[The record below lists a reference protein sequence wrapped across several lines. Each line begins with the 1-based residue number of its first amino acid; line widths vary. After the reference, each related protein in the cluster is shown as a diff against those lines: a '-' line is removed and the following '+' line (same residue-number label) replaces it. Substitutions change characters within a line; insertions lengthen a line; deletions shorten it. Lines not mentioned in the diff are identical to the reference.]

1 MTLMFRNFYLHK
13 DFIFYIL
20 VIIIDIMYENLKN
33 ISINSKSKIIT
44 LCGSTKY
51 KDLFLQINS
60 YLTMNGKIVLMPG
73 VYVHADCLEISET
86 DKINLDILHKEK
98 INMSDTIVVINKDN
112 YIGSSTK
119 SEIDYAINKG
129 KNIIYLEN

>member
-20 VIIIDIMYENLKN
+20 VIIIDIMDENLK
-33 ISINSKSKIIT
+33 NSKSKIIT

>member
-1 MTLMFRNFYLHK
+1 
-13 DFIFYIL
+13 
-20 VIIIDIMYENLKN
+20 MYQNLKN

>member
-1 MTLMFRNFYLHK
+1 MFRNFYLHK